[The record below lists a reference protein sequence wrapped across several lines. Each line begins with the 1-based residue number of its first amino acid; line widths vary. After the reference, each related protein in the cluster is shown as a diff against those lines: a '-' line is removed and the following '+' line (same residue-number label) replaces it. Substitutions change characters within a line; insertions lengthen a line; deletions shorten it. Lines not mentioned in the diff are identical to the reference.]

1 MFVYFAEID
10 TSNVVQRV
18 VVTDSKHMLD
28 EEDDTVSEELGKKYC
43 SSQFG
48 DISPNTWVRTY
59 RKGSPPTRQRFASV
73 GGTYDSSIN
82 DYYPPK
88 PGDDF
93 VKNTTTINW
102 VPSS

>member
-1 MFVYFAEID
+1 MTYQVRLDGSDNIVATQYVNDFEITD
-10 TSNVVQRV
+10 PDGNVLSDMGLLIARQKCGGTASDWRV
-18 VVTDSKHMLD
+18 ETDAS
-28 EEDDTVSEELGKKYC
+28 GK
-43 SSQFG
+43 G
-48 DISPNTWVRTY
+48 AR
-59 RKGSPPTRQRFASV
+59 AMV
-73 GGTYDSSIN
+73 GGTYDSSVN

>member
-1 MFVYFAEID
+1 MTFYIRLDGSDNIVATHSVNDAEITD
-10 TSNVVQRV
+10 PDGNVLSDMGLLIARQKYGG
-18 VVTDSKHMLD
+18 TA
-28 EEDDTVSEELGKKYC
+28 SEWKSE
-43 SSQFG
+43 
-48 DISPNTWVRTY
+48 PNTGPFS
-59 RKGSPPTRQRFASV
+59 KGARAVV